1 MISKGIA
8 IPYKL
13 THFMPMVFFYT
24 PLKHQKTSIK
34 KILWHEMGYNTLY
47 SKNSENVSLSYLAY
61 LQTHINYGLT
71 LWRRTTNNNLK
82 FMQNKVKIAIR
93 IICFKSSNHSTVS
106 MFHEH
111 QILTLKRLRGSIRS
125 RHPRAVLTKIYLLE
139 RRWILILS

>member
-1 MISKGIA
+1 M
-8 IPYKL
+8 
-13 THFMPMVFFYT
+13 
-24 PLKHQKTSIK
+24 
-34 KILWHEMGYNTLY
+34 Y

-125 RHPRAVLTKIYLLE
+125 RHHRAVLTKIYLLE
-139 RRWILILS
+139 RRWNFNIIISHIFPENFIEVPWVVQEIWTFSPSILTIFINFIY